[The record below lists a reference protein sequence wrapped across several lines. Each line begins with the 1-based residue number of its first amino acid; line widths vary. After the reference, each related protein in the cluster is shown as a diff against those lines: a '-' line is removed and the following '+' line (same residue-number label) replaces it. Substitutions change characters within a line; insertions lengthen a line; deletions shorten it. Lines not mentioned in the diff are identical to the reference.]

1 MAELERDAI
10 VERVREATDIVEW
23 IGACV
28 ELRPA
33 GRDFKAC
40 CPFHREKTPSFVV
53 SPEKQVFHCFGCRA
67 GGDVFSFVMKHDGLS
82 FPEALALLARR
93 AGIALPEQGGHEGPD
108 KAQLIAA
115 LREAVRFYRGKLKSR
130 EGQAAAAY
138 LRERGMPER
147 ILDLY
152 YVGYS
157 PADGRALLAHMGE
170 RFPREAL
177 IQADLIG
184 QSEEGRLYDRFRGR
198 IMLPILG
205 RSGEPIAFGARAL
218 KKEIEPKYL
227 NSRQT
232 AVYRKRGELFGLP
245 QARQAMRASGV
256 VLVVEG
262 YFDVLSLAS
271 AGIHHAVAPCG
282 TAWTAEHT
290 ETLLRM
296 RQGQR
301 IVFLFDGDAAG
312 RAAAWRSL
320 AAALPRH
327 AGVAL
332 ALLPPG
338 KDPDDLVREGRID
351 ELRAILAAPLTPVAF
366 GMEVLRDE
374 KLEGSALIGRITEM
388 LASVGDPIAR
398 EMMIDE
404 AAERSRLTVRTLR
417 REVENLRSR
426 APRERVDERSSPGGK
441 GSPRVQEP
449 QRLTNLEELLLRQVQ
464 SDPRKARDLIEAARR
479 APVIRPGIR
488 TVLAWMEE
496 LALASRAPSPPEVL
510 RKVRE
515 ELGEEVEAG
524 FLLAED
530 LPEPSER
537 LRSDLLRHLREAE
550 LEAENEHI
558 GFEIRLLE
566 QPAAEGPPGGRTA
579 ALGELLARKQTIA
592 AELARLRA
600 RTRE

>member
-1 MAELERDAI
+1 
-10 VERVREATDIVEW
+10 
-23 IGACV
+23 
-28 ELRPA
+28 
-33 GRDFKAC
+33 
-40 CPFHREKTPSFVV
+40 
-53 SPEKQVFHCFGCRA
+53 
-67 GGDVFSFVMKHDGLS
+67 
-82 FPEALALLARR
+82 
-93 AGIALPEQGGHEGPD
+93 
-108 KAQLIAA
+108 
-115 LREAVRFYRGKLKSR
+115 
-130 EGQAAAAY
+130 
-138 LRERGMPER
+138 
-147 ILDLY
+147 
-152 YVGYS
+152 
-157 PADGRALLAHMGE
+157 
-170 RFPREAL
+170 
-177 IQADLIG
+177 
-184 QSEEGRLYDRFRGR
+184 
-198 IMLPILG
+198 
-205 RSGEPIAFGARAL
+205 
-218 KKEIEPKYL
+218 
-227 NSRQT
+227 
-232 AVYRKRGELFGLP
+232 
-245 QARQAMRASGV
+245 
-256 VLVVEG
+256 
-262 YFDVLSLAS
+262 
-271 AGIHHAVAPCG
+271 
-282 TAWTAEHT
+282 
-290 ETLLRM
+290 
-296 RQGQR
+296 
-301 IVFLFDGDAAG
+301 
-312 RAAAWRSL
+312 
-320 AAALPRH
+320 
-327 AGVAL
+327 
-332 ALLPPG
+332 
-338 KDPDDLVREGRID
+338 
-351 ELRAILAAPLTPVAF
+351 
-366 GMEVLRDE
+366 MEVLRDE

-566 QPAAEGPPGGRTA
+566 QPAAEGPD
-579 ALGELLARKQTIA
+579 RKSVV
-592 AELARLRA
+592 
-600 RTRE
+600 